1 MAKAFAV
8 KRVSKNMGVS
18 LMEGVIMLA
27 LLLAIVWSVLMLD
40 FSSVE
45 SSMMIVP
52 VLVFVSAVM
61 LFYAWNNK
69 R

>member
-8 KRVSKNMGVS
+8 KKLSKNKVS

-52 VLVFVSAVM
+52 ILVFVSAVM
-61 LFYAWNNK
+61 LFYAWNN
-69 R
+69 RR